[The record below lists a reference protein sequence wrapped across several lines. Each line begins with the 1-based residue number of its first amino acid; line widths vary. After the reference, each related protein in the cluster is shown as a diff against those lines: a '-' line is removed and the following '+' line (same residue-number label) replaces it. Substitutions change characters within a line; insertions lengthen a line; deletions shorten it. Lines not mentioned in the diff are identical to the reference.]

1 MRLEPCLM
9 LANSDGT
16 VSYFDE
22 YKTGRADCT
31 SALELFEKS
40 QAFLLTS
47 ATRRHGRLRRPR
59 GLGLQPSWAQF
70 TKMATN

>member
-1 MRLEPCLM
+1 M

-22 YKTGRADCT
+22 YKTGRANST

-40 QAFLLTS
+40 RAFLLTS
-47 ATRRHGRLRRPR
+47 ATPMLLVLPI
-59 GLGLQPSWAQF
+59 LLVVSE
-70 TKMATN
+70 

>member
-22 YKTGRADCT
+22 YKTGRANST

-40 QAFLLTS
+40 RAFLLTS
-47 ATRRHGRLRRPR
+47 ATPMLFVLPI
-59 GLGLQPSWAQF
+59 LLVVSE
-70 TKMATN
+70 